1 MTTPPWPLPPGW
13 RTRFAPAPTG
23 FLHLGHVVNAVFV
36 WGLARARG
44 GRVVLRVE
52 DHDRQRSRREY
63 EAALLADLEWLGLE
77 PDEGLPADL
86 RRGRSPFRQSDSDGR
101 YAEALARLAA
111 QGLVYACR
119 CTRRSIEAAV
129 GETAPGDEPCYPGTC
144 RHAGV
149 DPASTPL
156 RRVRL
161 PEEEVRFD
169 DLRLGP
175 RLQVPARQ
183 CGDPA
188 ARDRNGQWTYQ
199 FAVVVDDMG
208 WPPVAGSA
216 ASGEDAAA
224 PAADAGR
231 GSGAAPASAAAPAT
245 NAGRQSG
252 AASAGGVAPESGA
265 VPGIGAVPRIDVV
278 IRGEDLL
285 ESTGRQ
291 ILLARLLGRSEP
303 PRFLH
308 HPLLLRPDGAK
319 LSKSSGDTG
328 VRDLRAAGWTAE
340 RVLGEAAHRAGLLAA
355 PRPLPAVAVGELF
368 AGWRLRTSLRRRP
381 GSASGGD
388 SGPTR

>member
-23 FLHLGHVVNAVFV
+23 FLHLGHVANAIFV
-36 WGLARARG
+36 WGLARAQG

-63 EAALLADLEWLGLE
+63 EAALLDDLEWLGLE
-77 PDEGLPADL
+77 TDEGLPGEL
-86 RRGRSPFRQSDSDGR
+86 RCGRSPFRQSDSDAR
-101 YAEALARLAA
+101 YAQALARLAA

-119 CTRRSIEAAV
+119 CTRRSIEATV
-129 GETAPGDEPCYPGTC
+129 GETAPGEEPCYPGTC
-144 RHAGV
+144 REAGV

-161 PEEEVRFD
+161 PDDAISFD

-175 RLQVPARQ
+175 RLKVPARQ

-188 ARDRNGQWTYQ
+188 ARDRNGHWTYQ

-208 WPPVAGSA
+208 WPPVAGS
-216 ASGEDAAA
+216 
-224 PAADAGR
+224 
-231 GSGAAPASAAAPAT
+231 GAAP
-245 NAGRQSG
+245 
-252 AASAGGVAPESGA
+252 EL
-265 VPGIGAVPRIDVV
+265 GAVPRIDVV

-291 ILLARLLGRSEP
+291 ILLARLLGRATP

-308 HPLLLRPDGAK
+308 HPLLLRPDGRK
-319 LSKSSGDTG
+319 LSKSNRDTG
-328 VRDLRAAGWTAE
+328 VRELRAAGWTPE
-340 RVLGEAAHRAGLLAA
+340 RVLGEAAHRAGLLPTPTPLSAA
-355 PRPLPAVAVGELF
+355 RLAELF
-368 AGWRLRTSLRRRP
+368 TTP
-381 GSASGGD
+381 
-388 SGPTR
+388 

>member
-1 MTTPPWPLPPGW
+1 MTPSWPLPPGW

-23 FLHLGHVVNAVFV
+23 YLHLGHVANAIFV
-36 WGLARARG
+36 WGLARAHE

-52 DHDRQRSRREY
+52 DHDRQRSRPEY
-63 EAALLADLEWLGLE
+63 EAALLHDLEWLGLE
-77 PDEGLPADL
+77 PDEGLPAEL
-86 RRGRSPFRQSDSDGR
+86 RRGPSPFRQSDGGGR
-101 YAEALARLAA
+101 YEAALARLAA

-129 GETAPGDEPCYPGTC
+129 GETAPGEEPCYPGTC
-144 RHAGV
+144 RAAGV

-161 PEEEVRFD
+161 PDGAVEFD

-188 ARDRNGQWTYQ
+188 ARDRNGHWTYQ
-199 FAVVVDDMG
+199 FAVVVDDLG
-208 WPPVAGSA
+208 WPPV
-216 ASGEDAAA
+216 
-224 PAADAGR
+224 
-231 GSGAAPASAAAPAT
+231 
-245 NAGRQSG
+245 
-252 AASAGGVAPESGA
+252 
-265 VPGIGAVPRIDVV
+265 PRIDLV

-291 ILLARLLGRSEP
+291 ILLARLLGRAAP

-319 LSKSSGDTG
+319 LSKSNSDTG
-328 VRDLRAAGWTAE
+328 VRDLRAAGWSPQ
-340 RVLGEAAHRAGLLAA
+340 RVLGEAAHRAGLQ
-355 PRPLPAVAVGELF
+355 PNPSPLPSTALAELF
-368 AGWRLRTSLRRRP
+368 AG
-381 GSASGGD
+381 
-388 SGPTR
+388 

>member
-1 MTTPPWPLPPGW
+1 MPSTWPLPPGW

-23 FLHLGHVVNAVFV
+23 FLHLGHVANAVFV
-36 WGLARARG
+36 WGLARAHA

-52 DHDRQRSRREY
+52 DHDRQRSRPEY
-63 EAALLADLEWLGLE
+63 EAALLDDLEWLGLE
-77 PDEGLPADL
+77 PDEGYPAEL
-86 RRGRSPFRQSDSDGR
+86 RRGPSPFRQSDSGGR
-101 YAEALARLAA
+101 YAAALARLAA

-119 CTRRSIEAAV
+119 CTRRSIDAAV
-129 GETAPGDEPCYPGTC
+129 GETEAGEEPCYPGTC
-144 RHAGV
+144 REAGV

-161 PEEEVRFD
+161 PEDAVRFD

-188 ARDRNGQWTYQ
+188 ARDRNGHWTYQ

-208 WPPVAGSA
+208 WPPV
-216 ASGEDAAA
+216 SGNGTEA
-224 PAADAGR
+224 
-231 GSGAAPASAAAPAT
+231 
-245 NAGRQSG
+245 
-252 AASAGGVAPESGA
+252 
-265 VPGIGAVPRIDVV
+265 GIGPVPQIDAV

-291 ILLARLLGRSEP
+291 ILLARLLGHAAP

-319 LSKSSGDTG
+319 LSKSNRDTG
-328 VRDLRAAGWTAE
+328 VCALRAAGWSPQ
-340 RVLGEAAHRAGLLAA
+340 RVLGEAAHRAGLQPSPS
-355 PRPLPAVAVGELF
+355 PRPVTALAELF
-368 AGWRLRTSLRRRP
+368 AG
-381 GSASGGD
+381 
-388 SGPTR
+388 